1 MCLPHGGDES
11 VEDALQLA
19 LLVRDGS
26 MRRWRGLPASI
37 YRDAGARHDDA
48 PRGSVGLEWWREL
61 VAPDASCCRCGG
73 AVRSRRSAGLSARR
87 TTRAALEGPTDEG
100 LWCVRMSGGELL
112 HVALLPRQQ
121 WLGGFVVRRRCDASH
136 IGFGDWKKVRESQSK
151 TLLLRIQSGKK
162 GKTIKPV
169 PICLVRD

>member
-1 MCLPHGGDES
+1 
-11 VEDALQLA
+11 
-19 LLVRDGS
+19 
-26 MRRWRGLPASI
+26 MRRRRGLPAGI

-87 TTRAALEGPTDEG
+87 TTRAGVGGSDRRPMRPS
-100 LWCVRMSGGELL
+100 WCARMSGGELL

-151 TLLLRIQSGKK
+151 TILLRIQSGKK

-169 PICLVRD
+169 PICWVRD